1 METMHEGRRSLAKA
15 FGLVVVAGALTL
27 AAAAAPAAADGW
39 RRDHRHGHYR
49 GPVVVH
55 PPAYY
60 VPPPRVIYAPPPR
73 YVYAP
78 PPPVYY
84 APVPAPVY
92 VAPPLFNFSFSGR
105 F

>member
-1 METMHEGRRSLAKA
+1 METMHNGRWSRLAKA
-15 FGLVVVAGALTL
+15 FGLAVVAGTLTFGV
-27 AAAAAPAAADGW
+27 AAAPASADGW
-39 RRDHRHGHYR
+39 KRHQHHRHYR

-78 PPPVYY
+78 PPPVYV
-84 APVPAPVY
+84 APAPVY